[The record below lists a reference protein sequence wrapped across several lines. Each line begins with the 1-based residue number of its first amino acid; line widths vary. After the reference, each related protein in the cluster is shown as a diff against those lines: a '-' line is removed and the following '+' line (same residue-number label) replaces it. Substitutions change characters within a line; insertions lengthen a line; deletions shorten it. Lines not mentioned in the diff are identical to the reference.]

1 MEGTTCGGQYGTH
14 WTVKTG
20 VFAKARRWAY
30 KRQPAAYERSR
41 MHRVL
46 IAAQPAGAAVLQ
58 RMLEG
63 IADSVAT
70 HSRADAFT
78 ALDQDAASIVSTV
91 AFDESRMI
99 DFLQAVKREP
109 AMRDIPFLCMR
120 VLPTVL
126 SDSLIGQVGAVCRD
140 CGAVDMLDIAT
151 LGDQEGQA
159 ALIKAVLRHAGRGA
173 AKPD

>member
-1 MEGTTCGGQYGTH
+1 
-14 WTVKTG
+14 
-20 VFAKARRWAY
+20 
-30 KRQPAAYERSR
+30 

-46 IAAQPAGAAVLQ
+46 IAAQPAAAAVLQ

-78 ALDQDAASIVSTV
+78 ALDQDAASIALIISTV

>member
-46 IAAQPAGAAVLQ
+46 IAAQPAAAAVLQ
-58 RMLEG
+58 RMLDGVAET
-63 IADSVAT
+63 VAT
-70 HSRADAFT
+70 HSRADAFI
-78 ALDQDAASIVSTV
+78 ALDQDAASIDLIISTI
-91 AFDESRMI
+91 AFDDSRMI
-99 DFLQAVKREP
+99 EFLQAVNR
-109 AMRDIPFLCMR
+109 L
-120 VLPTVL
+120 
-126 SDSLIGQVGAVCRD
+126 
-140 CGAVDMLDIAT
+140 
-151 LGDQEGQA
+151 QA
-159 ALIKAVLRHAGRGA
+159 ALRTAMLRHAGRGA